1 MKPELLSE
9 REYTANFAESDVL
22 TCESTCEP
30 RAKASRKH
38 ASEKHVMVT
47 SSRTEGPDLL
57 VADTSL
63 DSLLASYTP
72 TIKPR
77 LETKNELKKLL
88 SISAVLM
95 SVALPFGVVPRV
107 LQAQELD
114 HASQKA
120 EQQLPAVST
129 EQVALAPSQR
139 KMALPGAV
147 EAIFDTPVY
156 ARTSGYVSQRYADIG
171 DRVSAGQL
179 LAHIDT
185 PDVDQSAAEAEA
197 QVLTRI
203 ATKAQSEANR
213 DRAQADLDRATAEL
227 SQARANLVAAESD
240 QKFALT
246 TYQRFKKLGEEGAV
260 STQDVDEKDT
270 RYKMTSATKQAAEDR
285 IRAASS
291 DVTAAR
297 ARLKAE
303 AANVN
308 ASDADIFAARAHA
321 NRSSTERAFQN
332 ILSPFSGV
340 VTERNV
346 DNGMLV
352 SAGSE
357 TTKAVLYRIA
367 RIDTVKVFIDVP
379 QFAARGIRV
388 GQPVSVALK
397 EFPNRVFTGK
407 VARTSVALDP
417 TARTLRTEVHI
428 ANHDLALA
436 PGMYADVEFSVP
448 RSSKVFLIPSNSL
461 VNRGAGPQVVTLS
474 TDKKA
479 HYNKVTLGEDLGDK
493 LEVVAG
499 LTGKEL
505 LVVNPSDSITEGARL
520 SAN

>member
-1 MKPELLSE
+1 LL
-9 REYTANFAESDVL
+9 FADESL
-22 TCESTCEP
+22 
-30 RAKASRKH
+30 
-38 ASEKHVMVT
+38 
-47 SSRTEGPDLL
+47 
-57 VADTSL
+57 L
-63 DSLLASYTP
+63 DSFSQSRQ
-72 TIKPR
+72 PR

-88 SISAVLM
+88 GISGVLM
-95 SVALPFGVVPRV
+95 TLALPFGVVPRV
-107 LQAQELD
+107 LQAQELN

-129 EQVALAPSQR
+129 EQVALAPAQR
-139 KMALPGAV
+139 KMRLPGAI

-156 ARTSGYVSQRYADIG
+156 ARTTGYVSQRFADIG

-185 PDVDQSAAEAEA
+185 PDIDSSAAEAQA

-203 ATKAQSEANR
+203 ANKAQSEANR

-227 SQARANLVAAESD
+227 SQARANLVALESD
-240 QKFALT
+240 QQFANST
-246 TYQRFKKLGEEGAV
+246 FQRFKKLGEEGAV
-260 STQDVDEKDT
+260 SKQDVDEKET

-291 DVTAAR
+291 DVIAAR

-303 AANVN
+303 GANIN
-308 ASDADIFAARAHA
+308 ASDADISAARAHA
-321 NRSSTERAFQN
+321 NRSSTEKDFQN

-346 DNGMLV
+346 DNGVLV

-357 TTKAVLYRIA
+357 TTKSVLYRIA
-367 RIDTVKVFIDVP
+367 RIDTVKVFVDVP
-379 QFAARGIRV
+379 QFAATGIRV
-388 GQPVSVALK
+388 GQPVSIALK
-397 EFPNRVFTGK
+397 EFPDRVFTGK

-428 ANHDLALA
+428 ANRDLALA

-474 TDKKA
+474 AEKKA
-479 HYNKVTLGEDLGDK
+479 HYSPVTLGEDLGDK